1 MEKKA
6 PFNLDTYDLKEELDR
21 LRGKV
26 KKPNILIAGATGS
39 GKSSVV
45 NHVFGRDLTK
55 VAAGEPVT
63 RGIHEFKSEDVAIVL
78 YDSEGYEL
86 GSARQEAYAD
96 ANRFGDVMATVP
108 PCLEFTK

>member
-45 NHVFGRDLTK
+45 NHVFGRDLTSLSYR
-55 VAAGEPVT
+55 T
-63 RGIHEFKSEDVAIVL
+63 
-78 YDSEGYEL
+78 
-86 GSARQEAYAD
+86 
-96 ANRFGDVMATVP
+96 MATSSLLNSWMPRVTGSP
-108 PCLEFTK
+108 AATFVKSRPKT